1 MKRPPYVDEKITS
14 LADSTDKGG
23 RMSNKS
29 IEKRKKKLNTVREEL
44 ISSQLNAVRELLPNA
59 VIKDLCQEAGYYFR
73 SRRLCPLVTIF
84 HMIGAAISREGSFQ
98 SAWHLNGQ
106 TGSSGSLAKAR
117 KRLPESIWQGLDQ
130 WISNQIA
137 VRHDPKY
144 LWRGHRIIGLDG
156 TCNSMSDEPELVEY
170 FGRAG
175 SKYGPSRFPI
185 ARNVIAFNL
194 NTLITVDHQMG
205 PYRTSERAL
214 ASQLIPRFR
223 PGDVVVDDR
232 GFMGIPHYLQCF
244 RQGIHFINRVP
255 SHVRIDRLPVVQ
267 SFNSKDRMVKMSV
280 PKDYLKQNPEWPE
293 YLLLRLIQVTAP
305 IRGQKETFWL
315 TTSLL
320 DPSYSASEIRL
331 LYKKRWRAE
340 ELLRELKIW
349 LSADILRSKSVE
361 QIHKEMLARIV
372 ASNLIHWLILE
383 AAKEH
388 RKDPKR
394 LSPAATL
401 RLTTAYSLKMSTSP
415 AWRLELLYTELLEK
429 IAHSY
434 VPYRPDRI
442 EPRMIKRATKHYDML
457 KIPRSQ
463 WRALHAM
470 AA

>member
-1 MKRPPYVDEKITS
+1 
-14 LADSTDKGG
+14 
-23 RMSNKS
+23 MSNKS
-29 IEKRKKKLNTVREEL
+29 IEKRKKKLKHMREEL
-44 ISSQLNAVRELLPNA
+44 ISNQLNAVRELLPNDA
-59 VIKDLCQEAGYYFR
+59 VEDLCQEAGYYFR
-73 SRRLCPLVTIF
+73 SRLLCPLVTIF
-84 HMIGAAISREGSFQ
+84 HMIGAAISRDGSFQ
-98 SAWHLNGQ
+98 SSWHLNGQ

-130 WISNQIA
+130 WISNQITE
-137 VRHDPKY
+137 RHDSKY
-144 LWRGHRIIGLDG
+144 LWHGHRVIGLDG
-156 TCNSMSDEPELVEY
+156 TCNSMSDEPELIGY
-170 FGRAG
+170 FGRADA
-175 SKYGPSRFPI
+175 KRGPSRFPI

-214 ASQLIPRFR
+214 ACQLIPRLR
-223 PGDVVVDDR
+223 HGDVIVDDR
-232 GFMGIPHYLQCF
+232 GFMGIPHYLQCLE
-244 RQGIHFINRVP
+244 QDLHFINRVP
-255 SHVRIDRLPVVQ
+255 SYARIDRLEVIQ
-267 SFNSKDRMVKMSV
+267 SFNSKDRMVKMPV
-280 PKDYLKQNPEWPE
+280 PKRYLKQYPEWPE
-293 YLLLRLIQVTAP
+293 YLVVRFLQVTAH
-305 IRGQKETFWL
+305 IRGQKQTFWIA
-315 TTSLL
+315 TSLL
-320 DPSYSASEIRL
+320 EPETYPASEIRL
-331 LYKKRWRAE
+331 LYKKRWRVE
-340 ELLRELKIW
+340 ELIRELKIW

-361 QIHKEMLARIV
+361 QIRKEMLARIV

-415 AWRLELLYTELLEK
+415 AWRLESLYTELLEK

-442 EPRMIKRATKHYDML
+442 EPRMIKRQTKHYNML

-463 WRALHAM
+463 WKALYTM

>member
-1 MKRPPYVDEKITS
+1 
-14 LADSTDKGG
+14 
-23 RMSNKS
+23 MSNKS
-29 IEKRKKKLNTVREEL
+29 IEKRKKKLNTLREEL
-44 ISSQLNAVRELLPNA
+44 ISNQLNAVRELLPNDA
-59 VIKDLCQEAGYYFR
+59 IEDLCQEAGYYFR
-73 SRRLCPLVTIF
+73 SRLLCPLVTIF

-98 SAWHLNGQ
+98 SSWHLNGQ

-117 KRLPESIWQGLDQ
+117 KRLPESIWQGLDH
-130 WISNQIA
+130 WICDQIA
-137 VRHDPKY
+137 QRHDPKY
-144 LWRGHRIIGLDG
+144 LWHGHRVIGLDG
-156 TCNSMSDEPELVEY
+156 TCNSMSDEPELIEY

-175 SKYGPSRFPI
+175 SKHGPSRFPI
-185 ARNVIAFNL
+185 ARNVMAFNL

-205 PYRTSERAL
+205 PYRSSERSL
-214 ASQLIPRFR
+214 ASQLIPRLR
-223 PGDVVVDDR
+223 SGDVIVDDR
-232 GFMGIPHYLQCF
+232 GFMGIPHYFQCF
-244 RQGIHFINRVP
+244 QQDLHFVNRV
-255 SHVRIDRLPVVQ
+255 SSCLRIDRLEVVQ
-267 SFNSKDRMVKMSV
+267 SFNSKDRIVKMFL
-280 PKDYLKQNPEWPE
+280 PKCYLKQNPERPE
-293 YLLLRLIQVTAP
+293 YLLLRLIQVTVP

-315 TTSLL
+315 ATSLL
-320 DPSYSASEIRL
+320 DPQIYPASEIRM

-340 ELLRELKIW
+340 ELLRELKVW
-349 LSADILRSKSVE
+349 LSADVLRSQSVV
-361 QIHKEMLARIV
+361 QIRKEMSARIV

-415 AWRLELLYTELLEK
+415 AWRLGSLYTELLEK

-463 WRALHAM
+463 WRALHVM